1 MTEKGMTDTTW
12 SPRRRRR
19 HPVAVLVAV
28 VTIPALFVAGVWVMA
43 ERRAEQGEPQMAV
56 TSTDAGVTATA
67 ATPVLSLRRAPT
79 AVAVSSALGAFRFQ
93 LGAMS
98 SQLNASSCLI
108 VRAHDREVMA
118 IAGEQPLIPAS
129 NMKLLIGAV
138 ALEVIGPDTTF
149 VTELRGD
156 VVGGAASGPLHLVGG
171 GDPLLAV
178 QSYPASQRYAPEP
191 RTPVEDLIDRAV
203 SAGVATVSA
212 GLVVHEDRYDDERF
226 VPSWGDGIR
235 GTEAGPVGAL
245 LINDGFVSG
254 NPVKPSNPAV
264 AAGLEVANLLRAA
277 GVEVTGPVLAAAEVT
292 GSALPDDVLAS
303 VTSAPLSEVVAEMLV
318 TSDNT
323 TAEMLVKEI
332 AVASGRPGTRVD
344 GLIVVQE
351 TLDHW
356 GLPLEGM
363 TLVDG
368 SGLDRGNRLTCGLV
382 SGLLGRAGQ
391 ASALIGSMAVAGE
404 TGTMARLLTDT
415 PLAGRLVAK
424 TGTLRGVKA
433 FSGYLP
439 DAGGVD
445 LSFSMIINGDET
457 TSCGVA
463 SCPQLEALARAL
475 ATYPGGTP
483 PPMSLRPLPGSVM
496 R

>member
-1 MTEKGMTDTTW
+1 M
-12 SPRRRRR
+12 
-19 HPVAVLVAV
+19 VAVTL
-28 VTIPALFVAGVWVMA
+28 PALVLAGLWGMA
-43 ERRAEQGEPQMAV
+43 ERRAEQGEPHAAV
-56 TSTDAGVTATA
+56 TPTENGAEATTVTS

-79 AVAVSSALGAFRFQ
+79 AVAVSGALGAFRFQ
-93 LGAMS
+93 LGAVS
-98 SQLNASSCLI
+98 SVLNDTSCLA
-108 VRAHDREVMA
+108 VRAHDREVVNV
-118 IAGEQPLIPAS
+118 GGDRPLIPAS

-138 ALEVIGPDTTF
+138 ALEIIGSDTTF

-156 VVGGAASGPLHLVGG
+156 VVGGEASGPLHLVGG

-191 RTPVEDLIDRAV
+191 RTPVEALIERAV

-212 GLVVHEDRYDDERF
+212 GLVVHENRYDDERF

-264 AAGLEVANLLRAA
+264 AAGVEVANLLRSA
-277 GVEVTGPVLAAAEVT
+277 GVAVSGPVLTAAEAT
-292 GSALPDDVLAS
+292 GSAMPETVVAT
-303 VTSAPLSEVVAEMLV
+303 VTSAPLREVVAEMLV

-351 TLDHW
+351 TLDRW
-356 GLPLEGM
+356 GLPLQGM

-368 SGLDRGNRLTCGLV
+368 SGLDRGNRLTCDLV
-382 SGLLGRAGQ
+382 SKLLGRNGQ
-391 ASALIGSMAVAGE
+391 ASEFIGSMAVAGE
-404 TGTMARLLTDT
+404 TGTMARLLSDT
-415 PLAGRLVAK
+415 PLAGRLLAK

-439 DAGGVD
+439 GAGGVD
-445 LSFSMIINGDET
+445 LSFSLIINGDET
-457 TSCGVA
+457 ASCGVT

-483 PPMSLRPLPGSVM
+483 PPMSLRPLSVAVT